1 MSQFTAKTEPITITL
16 PTDMTAYLRLRK
28 EKIGIPISS
37 QIRMAVERDI
47 MDRAQARVLVDPG
60 VEYEVTEP

>member
-1 MSQFTAKTEPITITL
+1 MTLTRGTDRVSISLPRDMIDYFRDLAKQEDRPFSTVIRRTL
-16 PTDMTAYLRLRK
+16 ETGM
-28 EKIGIPISS
+28 
-37 QIRMAVERDI
+37 